1 VGAVF
6 FGAATYIGNGP
17 NFMVKAVADQQK
29 IRMPTFMGFV
39 LKFTLPFL
47 LPMLLAIWLIFFRG

>member
-1 VGAVF
+1 
-6 FGAATYIGNGP
+6 
-17 NFMVKAVADQQK
+17 MVKAVADHLK
-29 IRMPTFMGFV
+29 IRTPAFPGFV